1 MRLLVP
7 RFTAARLVVV
17 KRAVDDTENFEAQHL
32 ERRKNTMNTLTSGR
46 RGLRYTV
53 LTAAIAAAALGTI
66 APAFA
71 HENETRSYP
80 DCPLLVEGDSGDCV
94 ARLQHDLNMVNTY
107 YNLPQTGFF
116 GVLTRTAVLDF
127 QGRNGLDA
135 DGNVG
140 GETTDVLADQAS
152 PEDFVQSPRPG
163 PPLESSEPAP
173 YQAAP
178 PVNPGSEIL
187 AERCPPQE
195 YATLD
200 AYLSGEVASP
210 NCFPY
215 QPDIEETKTGRRALD
230 PFTDGCSGRSWEDDA
245 FFDRNDACATHDY
258 GYDLIRFG
266 VDSFGESDVDNY
278 FYEDMLADCED
289 RIFEAVCVDS
299 AQFYRAGVR
308 FGSAKP
314 GDTISV
320 S

>member
-1 MRLLVP
+1 
-7 RFTAARLVVV
+7 
-17 KRAVDDTENFEAQHL
+17 
-32 ERRKNTMNTLTSGR
+32 MNTLTSGR
-46 RGLRYTV
+46 RGLRYAV
-53 LTAAIAAAALGTI
+53 VTASIAAAALGTI

-80 DCPLLVEGDSGDCV
+80 DCPLLIEGDSGGCV
-94 ARLQHDLNMVNTY
+94 ARLQRDLNMMNTY

-140 GETTDVLADQAS
+140 GETADVLADQAS
-152 PEDFVQSPRPG
+152 LGDFVQSPRPG
-163 PPLESSEPAP
+163 PPLKSIELAP

-178 PVNPGSEIL
+178 PVNPESEIL

-200 AYLSGEVASP
+200 AYLSGAVAPP

-215 QPDIEETKTGRRALD
+215 QPDIEETKAGQRALD
-230 PFTDGCSGRSWEDDA
+230 PFTDGCSGPGWEDDT

-278 FYEDMLADCED
+278 FYEDMLADCEG
-289 RIFEAVCVDS
+289 RIAEPICVDS
-299 AQFYRAGVR
+299 AQTYRVIVGR
-308 FGSAKP
+308 GGTAKP
-314 GDTISV
+314 GDPISA